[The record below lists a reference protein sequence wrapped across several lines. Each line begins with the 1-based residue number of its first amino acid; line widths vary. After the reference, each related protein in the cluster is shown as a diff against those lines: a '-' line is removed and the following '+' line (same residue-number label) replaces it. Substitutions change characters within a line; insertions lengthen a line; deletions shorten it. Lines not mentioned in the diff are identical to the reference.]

1 MLGFMRFVAL
11 VVFVVVLLGIG
22 YDRVENCGFSVGS
35 LRCEVVNRE
44 FSLVEVGGGG
54 ERGGSKLTIESE
66 MTHWILSR
74 VTLEELEP
82 LILEL
87 EQTIERLTE
96 EFRGLKASSRKVR
109 ENYDSHECR
118 LNKDERK
125 QRGNRCERCEKRA
138 NAIKRLQL
146 NMKSLSKS
154 IIGFQFK
161 LDKCKYRQKILQGKE
176 VQKEV
181 MYRPFSSPY
190 VKRTSEKR
198 ADLQRRRQEKR
209 RARASQMLGESEG
222 SGRVMSRH
230 EMELKSYGERS
241 FDEGSLA
248 VVYFQPKSLVYFT
261 VKLLA
266 SISQLLEILM
276 GFHIQMCLDDV
287 FQIRV
292 EKIQKT
298 LKSHYAQKSRKYQQL
313 LKEREEQYGSDGGK
327 VDEFLQ
333 EKIRILKT
341 TLSVLNRS
349 ILFAQV
355 VQMLCIYDVSTN
367 SFVSARLPTVCE
379 SLSLKMIESELS
391 SSSIFRGVSV
401 KQLKELYEGDLRSS
415 STVRFQ
421 RFKGM
426 NDRILLALRFI
437 YKKCIEL
444 KWTVERQDLDL
455 GYTGRLLPDMVRFPV
470 EYYDRFTGVPVLELV
485 EWLFGS
491 SRDVNL
497 LERLSASRV
506 LVLLDRLIDMMS
518 TYKHMMLKRRD
529 LRAGRL
535 LLGTNQVLSILI
547 LGMIRSEEIVVP
559 FKSKMETEMKM
570 TNSKSLDE
578 LLERDRALGETSG
591 GCSQYVLSLYYF
603 RYLQL
608 ELIKRRIEQGG
619 DSDKEG
625 SAGISSL
632 LKRLEKMIE
641 SCRSGLRRDPL
652 VLTDLDGLSGAES
665 IHHLTMGLISSYYI
679 EAPDLLSEKIAGV
692 GSFFYKL
699 LDKIMSM
706 NTQSALMVEKVDCFD
721 WSICVLLDNKMIRTE
736 KHIFSARFLE
746 LLLELYNIEM
756 EHSGRS
762 IPIEIK
768 TPKYISTEINR
779 FSTLSGGFLPPL
791 SDVSSIDD
799 SSYFDSEEEST
810 KETSRPDADAAKGG
824 EEKPKVPEQLSSS
837 STRAP
842 PPPSPPS
849 AKDKDGREEGVA
861 EAPVAPPPS
870 AKVEAPVTPPSAKV
884 EAPVAPP
891 PSAKV
896 EAPVAPPPSAKAEA
910 PVAPPPSAKAEAPVA
925 PPPSAKAEA
934 PVTPPSAK
942 VEAPVTPPSA
952 KAEAPVAPPPSAK
965 AEAPVAPPPSAK
977 EEERPKRRPEMTEQL
992 KQILMEIRSKASTP
1006 TSTSSLSGRGD
1017 GSREGEQESVPKQTL
1032 KVSIETF
1039 KLSGVHIAE
1048 LQQLRDKME
1057 GIGLLSPMFGKYLSE
1072 FLWENQIQDLTGVEC
1087 STDLVTQLEYL
1098 RIQILESSSKF
1109 QHISQQLP
1117 QASSDD
1123 FIVSQSSHDKNQEIQ
1138 EYLSILALLDLL
1150 GKYVS
1155 QIIQFCFDGFKFK
1168 PKLPENWHEYSV
1180 KVQTCDHERYTPLVD
1195 LSKFLMTHLKK
1206 NVFSSNYSARMLNY
1220 LMAELGGFNE
1230 FRHCLD
1236 DEKLTKWRLLKAKC
1250 QSSLESELG
1259 QRLSDPAEGGPV
1271 ENYQRFLSGE
1281 RVKVY
1286 QLVLELLKELIGTCE
1301 SLRANPSD
1309 LRQKSQQEVFK
1320 SHCKYKYSTE
1330 SALERFGL
1338 FKNLS
1343 SQQKTHV
1350 LVQLKNLMFTYR
1362 GLSIIHDSN
1371 DCDLETIVH
1380 LFGFYSKLSAI
1391 RDLYKSDGNLFEIPN
1406 AQETKV
1412 LNLKSIKFLLKLA
1425 TDMISFCLTYS
1436 PLSQGQH
1443 SLVPA
1448 LIDTFANLR
1457 GLTQSNFYLRNQSKE
1472 LSQILL
1478 LLRERFIYSSLDC
1491 NLKSMITI
1499 IQERNRSRDL
1509 LRFYRD
1515 GPSNERSERIDQALR
1530 RREHLFQTSSS
1541 IYYLSDQT
1549 NLKSSILVEE
1559 THLQA
1564 LDHTIKSCMKVV
1576 QSGWV
1581 RLDQGV
1587 AMWRGFSAKG
1597 DSLASSFYHLMGGFD
1612 NGLLSEEIILLLSLL
1627 SSHDLRVVA
1636 SLMEKLSF
1644 NMSGLKDC
1652 SHQKVQILQN
1662 MAKKMWTMRS
1672 NLSARMSSHRFE
1684 EIFSGLPLNSE
1695 LMITKIIHSRLESSL
1710 DTLIL
1715 LLEDILERCK
1725 TVLQSISDVEMMEM
1739 SRLPSIS
1746 YFSEFIREGLMLGDE
1761 QITTVFLEQIRDF
1774 DLFGHIL
1781 SCLESNYIRLRAKYH
1796 DLQTDYSKRLA
1807 SFLGK
1812 ESSYYESSDKMSAK
1826 HKHFGFHHGC
1836 KRCHYFSKL
1845 KTLIGYSMALDYFGR
1860 GIFACLDRAE
1870 KHSGLGVIRGY
1881 LPELGEKRWS
1891 IPKIVKVITAQSGEG
1906 VESLEA
1912 FKASQ
1917 AGKSYAGLIM
1927 EDKVGPELCTGEY
1940 LDKVVSVLE
1949 EMDMIRSSI
1958 SLNSE
1963 ELQAHNHYIPLL
1975 MDLYRGLVKYC
1986 FRFGILVFYRSIE
1999 SREEP
2004 RFKISDW
2011 ESHKSL
2017 VDLVF
2022 PSFPLSGGFMTN
2034 YQLFGFDFLQGA
2046 GDYSMLFDL
2055 KTGMLLSRESIGGD
2069 PFSDLEWLVTAGEE
2083 RRKETE
2089 YPMDV
2094 EVIGEAEKDIIEHLK
2109 MGWLLQ
2115 YDLVAHLESLSG
2127 EMSDLLFPR
2136 VVKSALSYIQGCDLR
2151 LLEMLN
2157 RRISTLKELQRRLG
2171 KDKARRKN
2179 TAGGGILSNLLASLM
2194 DEVKSCLARCRD
2206 LNKYRSPW
2214 LNISELKGERSLI
2227 QELTY
2232 PLFANSERI
2241 PMICAE
2247 INLEDAEQFVRM
2259 LKLRLGRLDGEGK
2272 TKKERSAVK
2281 AAIRRNS
2288 QLVEI
2293 CKEILKL
2300 RAENSEFY
2308 HKILETLVNLEFYL
2322 KVGKEDV
2329 DRFTENMSNYFKKA
2343 QMESKGEDGDEDE
2356 EVNTLYGLYLSLA
2369 GDSPLSLDD
2378 FSSLAAAEGVGLSEY
2393 LQRSISMLSS
2403 NLPTKEEKDTDT
2415 GTDLMET
2422 LMKDK
2427 EVNDAFSI
2435 YNSLYSNAYSLT
2447 DLIIFSD
2454 FDKFVLLELINKLIQ
2469 NFETESDTSAD
2480 SEKELNKEK
2489 EEEEKAGAQAKASKE
2504 EGAEVNV
2511 LLKYGHLLNDFDII
2525 EKYLI
2530 YLQTVIPPNNPL
2542 DLIDFI
2548 MIPGND
2554 NKKSLLLTL
2563 GEAIKQSNPS
2573 LLDIQSLK
2581 LEEEKRKEKEI
2592 KDTEAAG
2599 ESKPKSPEKK
2609 ERKKEDEKKE
2619 KEKEKKDDSQSKP
2632 KSPKSPKLPKFSI
2645 LTKPTS
2651 KGKSPLDLMD
2661 DTEVVSL
2668 YHQYSKIEGS
2678 PLDLQDL
2685 VFSMDADKDKLIEF
2699 LKDVV
2704 SSKKFSPKKQQ
2715 PQNDSIS
2722 INSRGNLTINVD
2734 KKLISVKLIN
2744 AYTSRLKNGCP
2755 AELLNRLKTLYDVS
2769 LAETTHIST
2778 LYQFLKSTKCLN
2790 NRAPTSGDSRLIKKP
2805 CNDCFVCK
2813 SNARIG
2819 TNQASL
2825 QKIVLAI
2832 KTLIEFCQK
2841 HPRN

>member
-1 MLGFMRFVAL
+1 MLVFMRFLVL
-11 VVFVVVLLGIG
+11 VVFVLGLLGVG
-22 YDRVENCGFSVGS
+22 YDRVDDGGFSVGS
-35 LRCEVVNRE
+35 LRCEMVSWE
-44 FSLVEVGGGG
+44 FSLVEVGGGV
-54 ERGGSKLTIESE
+54 ERGGSRLTIESE

-74 VTLEELEP
+74 VSLEELDP

-87 EQTIERLTE
+87 EQTIESLTE

-118 LNKDERK
+118 SNKDERK
-125 QRGNRCERCEKRA
+125 QKGNRCERCEKRA

-146 NMKSLSKS
+146 SMKSLSKK
-154 IIGFQFK
+154 IIDFQLK
-161 LDKCKYRQKILQGKE
+161 LDKCRYRQAILQGRE

-230 EMELKSYGERS
+230 EMELRSYGGRS
-241 FDEGSLA
+241 IDEDSLA
-248 VVYFQPKSLVYFT
+248 VVYFQPKSLVHFT
-261 VKLLA
+261 VKLLD

-276 GFHIQMCLDDV
+276 GFHFQMCLDDV

-313 LKEREEQYGSDGGK
+313 LKEREEQHGSDGGK
-327 VDEFLQ
+327 VDESLQ
-333 EKIRILKT
+333 ERIQILKN

-355 VQMLCIYDVSTN
+355 VQMLCIYDVSAN

-401 KQLKELYEGDLRSS
+401 KQLKELYEGGSRSS
-415 STVRFQ
+415 STSRFQ

-426 NDRILLALRFI
+426 NDRILPALKFI

-444 KWTVERQDLDL
+444 KWTVEHQDLDL
-455 GYTGRLLPDMVRFPV
+455 GYTGGLLPDMVRFPV
-470 EYYDRFTGVPVLELV
+470 EYYDRFAGVPVLELV

-491 SRDVNL
+491 SGDVNL
-497 LERLSASRV
+497 LARLSASRG
-506 LVLLDRLIDMMS
+506 LVLLEKLIDMMS
-518 TYKHMMLKRRD
+518 TYKHMKLKRRD
-529 LRAGRL
+529 LKAGKL
-535 LLGTNQVLSILI
+535 LFGTNQVLSILI

-559 FKSKMETEMKM
+559 FKSKMETELKM
-570 TNSKSLDE
+570 TDRKSLDE

-608 ELIKRRIEQGG
+608 ELIKRRMEQGG
-619 DSDKEG
+619 GSEKEG
-625 SAGISSL
+625 YAGISL
-632 LKRLEKMIE
+632 FLKRLEKMIE

-679 EAPDLLSEKIAGV
+679 EAPGLLSEKIAGV
-692 GSFFYKL
+692 GSFLFKL

-706 NTQSALMVEKVDCFD
+706 NAQSALMVEKVDCFD
-721 WSICVLLDNKMIRTE
+721 WGICVLLDNKMIRTE

-756 EHSGRS
+756 EHSGRGT
-762 IPIEIK
+762 PIEIK
-768 TPKYISTEINR
+768 TPKYTSTEINR

-791 SDVSSIDD
+791 TDVSSIDD
-799 SSYFDSEEEST
+799 SSYFDSEEESA
-810 KETSRPDADAAKGG
+810 KETSRPDTASDAAKGEGEGG
-824 EEKPKVPEQLSSS
+824 EEEPKVPERLSSS
-837 STRAP
+837 FTRAS

-849 AKDKDGREEGVA
+849 AKDRAGEGGGRDIAVTEA
-861 EAPVAPPPS
+861 EAKEPKKPEHLPPPPS
-870 AKVEAPVTPPSAKV
+870 AEAEAPSSAAAAAPPSAG
-884 EAPVAPP
+884 
-891 PSAKV
+891 
-896 EAPVAPPPSAKAEA
+896 
-910 PVAPPPSAKAEAPVA
+910 
-925 PPPSAKAEA
+925 
-934 PVTPPSAK
+934 
-942 VEAPVTPPSA
+942 
-952 KAEAPVAPPPSAK
+952 
-965 AEAPVAPPPSAK
+965 
-977 EEERPKRRPEMTEQL
+977 EEEKPKRRPEMTEYL
-992 KQILMEIRSKASTP
+992 KQILMEIRSKTSTP
-1006 TSTSSLSGRGD
+1006 TSTSSSSGRGD
-1017 GSREGEQESVPKQTL
+1017 GGVGGEQQESVPKQTL

-1039 KLSGVHIAE
+1039 RLSGVQIAE
-1048 LQQLRDKME
+1048 LQQLRGKME
-1057 GIGLLSPMFGKYLSE
+1057 GVGFLSPQIGRYLSE
-1072 FLWENQIQDLTGVEC
+1072 FLWENQIQDLAGVEC

-1098 RIQILESSSKF
+1098 RIKILETSSKF

-1117 QASSDD
+1117 PASSDG
-1123 FIVSQSSHDKNQEIQ
+1123 FIVSQSSHDKNQEVQ

-1155 QIIQFCFDGFKFK
+1155 RIIQFCFEGFKFK
-1168 PKLPENWHEYSV
+1168 PKLPENWQEYSV
-1180 KVQTCDHERYTPLVD
+1180 KVQSCYHERYTPLVD
-1195 LSKFLMTHLKK
+1195 LGKFLMTHLKK
-1206 NVFSSNYSARMLNY
+1206 NAFSSNYSARMLNY
-1220 LMAELGGFNE
+1220 LMAELGGFSE
-1230 FRHCLD
+1230 LRHCLD

-1259 QRLSDPAEGGPV
+1259 QRLSDPAEGGPL

-1286 QLVLELLKELIGTCE
+1286 QLVLELLKELIRTCE
-1301 SLRANPSD
+1301 SLRVNSSD

-1320 SHCKYKYSTE
+1320 PHCKYKYNTE
-1330 SALERFGL
+1330 SALEHFGL

-1343 SQQKTHV
+1343 SQQKSHV
-1350 LVQLKNLMFTYR
+1350 LIQLKNLMLTYR

-1391 RDLYKSDGNLFEIPN
+1391 KSLYKSDGNLFEI
-1406 AQETKV
+1406 
-1412 LNLKSIKFLLKLA
+1412 LNLRSIKFLLKLI

-1436 PLSQGQH
+1436 PLSQGQQ

-1448 LIDTFANLR
+1448 LIDTFANMR
-1457 GLTQSNFYLRNQSKE
+1457 GLVQSNFYLKNQSKE

-1478 LLRERFIYSSLDC
+1478 LLGERFIYSSLDC
-1491 NLKSMITI
+1491 SLKNMITT

-1515 GPSNERSERIDQALR
+1515 GPSNERSERVDQALR
-1530 RREHLFQTSSS
+1530 RREHLLQTSSS
-1541 IYYLSDQT
+1541 IYYLSDQA

-1576 QSGWV
+1576 QPG
-1581 RLDQGV
+1581 RGRRDPG
-1587 AMWRGFSAKG
+1587 ATRWRGLQTKG
-1597 DSLASSFYHLMGGFD
+1597 DSLASSFYRLMDGFD
-1612 NGLLSEEIILLLSLL
+1612 NGLLSEEIMLLLNLL
-1627 SSHDLRVVA
+1627 PSHDLGVVA
-1636 SLMEKLSF
+1636 SLLEKLAF

-1662 MAKKMWTMRS
+1662 MVRKMGRMRS

-1684 EIFSGLPLNSE
+1684 EIFSDLPLNSE
-1695 LMITKIIHSRLESSL
+1695 LMTTKIIHSRLESSL
-1710 DTLIL
+1710 DALIL
-1715 LLEDILERCK
+1715 LLEDILERCR
-1725 TVLQSISDVEMMEM
+1725 TVLQSVSEIEMMEM
-1739 SRLPSIS
+1739 NRFPSTS

-1761 QITTVFLEQIRDF
+1761 QITVVFLEQIRDF

-1781 SCLESNYIRLRAKYH
+1781 SCLESNYIRLRARYH
-1796 DLQTDYSKRLA
+1796 DLQTEYSKRLA
-1807 SFLGK
+1807 SFLGE
-1812 ESSYYESSDKMSAK
+1812 ESSYYESSDKVTAK
-1826 HKHFGFHHGC
+1826 HKHFGLNHGC

-1845 KTLIGYSMALDYFGR
+1845 KTLIGLSMALDYFGR

-1870 KHSGLGVIRGY
+1870 KHSGLGVIRDY
-1881 LPELGEKRWS
+1881 LPGMGEKRWS
-1891 IPKIVKVITAQSGEG
+1891 IPKIVRAITAQSGEL

-1912 FKASQ
+1912 FKSSQ

-1927 EDKVGPELCTGEY
+1927 EDRVSPELCTGEY

-1958 SLNSE
+1958 SLKSE
-1963 ELQAHNHYIPLL
+1963 ELHAHNHYIPLL
-1975 MDLYRGLVKYC
+1975 MHVYRGIVKYC
-1986 FRFGILVFYRSIE
+1986 FRFGILVLYKSIQ

-2004 RFKISDW
+2004 RFKTSDW

-2046 GDYSMLFDL
+2046 GDYSVLFDL
-2055 KTGMLLSRESIGGD
+2055 KTGMLLSRESIAGD

-2083 RRKETE
+2083 RREEPE
-2089 YPMDV
+2089 YPMDL
-2094 EVIGEAEKDIIEHLK
+2094 ESIGEAEKDIVEHMK

-2115 YDLVAHLESLSG
+2115 YDLAAHLESLSG
-2127 EMSDLLFPR
+2127 EMSELLLPR
-2136 VVKSALSYIQGCDLR
+2136 VAKSALSYIQGCESR

-2157 RRISTLKELQRRLG
+2157 RRISTLRELQKRLG
-2171 KDKARRKN
+2171 KDRARRKN
-2179 TAGGGILSNLLASLM
+2179 AVGADILSNLLTSLM
-2194 DEVKSCLARCRD
+2194 DEVRSYLARCRD

-2214 LNISELKGERSLI
+2214 LNISELKGKRSLM

-2247 INLEDAEQFVRM
+2247 IDLEDAELFIGR
-2259 LKLRLGRLDGEGK
+2259 LRLRLGRLDGEGK
-2272 TKKERSAVK
+2272 AKKERSAVK

-2288 QLVEI
+2288 QLLDI
-2293 CKEILKL
+2293 CREILKL
-2300 RAENSEFY
+2300 RTENSEFY
-2308 HKILETLVNLEFYL
+2308 HQILETLVNLEFYL
-2322 KVGKEDV
+2322 KVSKEDV
-2329 DRFTENMSNYFKKA
+2329 DRFTENMRNYFKKA

-2356 EVNTLYGLYLSLA
+2356 EINTLYGLYLSLA
-2369 GDSPLSLDD
+2369 GDFPLSLED

-2393 LQRSISMLSS
+2393 LQRSISMLST
-2403 NLPTKEEKDTDT
+2403 NLPTKEEKGTDT
-2415 GTDLMET
+2415 GTDMMET

-2427 EVNDAFSI
+2427 EVNDVFSLYI
-2435 YNSLYSNAYSLT
+2435 SLYSNAYSLK

-2454 FDKFVLLELINKLIQ
+2454 FDRSVLLELIDQLIQ
-2469 NFETESDTSAD
+2469 NYETESDVSTD
-2480 SEKELNKEK
+2480 SESGSSKEEKEEEKKKKTGDKAKASKEEEKEEEKKKTGDKAKAKAEASKEEEK
-2489 EEEEKAGAQAKASKE
+2489 EEEEKKKKKTGDKAKAKAEASKE
-2504 EGAEVNV
+2504 EGADVDV

-2530 YLQTVIPPNNPL
+2530 YVQAVLPPNTPL

-2554 NKKSLLLTL
+2554 NKKSLLLAL
-2563 GEAIKQSNPS
+2563 GDAIKQSNPS
-2573 LLDIQSLK
+2573 LLDIQSLE
-2581 LEEEKRKEKEI
+2581 LEEERRREKEV
-2592 KDTEAAG
+2592 KDTEIAG
-2599 ESKPKSPEKK
+2599 ESKPTSPEKK
-2609 ERKKEDEKKE
+2609 KKK
-2619 KEKEKKDDSQSKP
+2619 KEKKDDSQSKP
-2632 KSPKSPKLPKFSI
+2632 KSPKSPKPPRFSMF
-2645 LTKPTS
+2645 TKPKS
-2651 KGKSPLDLMD
+2651 KGESPTDFID
-2661 DTEVVSL
+2661 DTEMVSL
-2668 YHQYSKIEGS
+2668 YLQYSKIVDS

-2685 VFSMDADKDKLIEF
+2685 IFSMDEDKDKLIGF
-2699 LKDVV
+2699 LKDIV
-2704 SSKKFSPKKQQ
+2704 SSKKSSPKKQQ
-2715 PQNDSIS
+2715 PHKDSIS
-2722 INSRGNLTINVD
+2722 INSRGDLTINVD
-2734 KKLISVKLIN
+2734 KKHTSVKFIN
-2744 AYTSRLKNGCP
+2744 DYVSILKNGCP
-2755 AELLNRLKTLYDVS
+2755 SELLDRLKTLYDVS
-2769 LAETTHIST
+2769 LAEMTHMST
-2778 LYQFLKSTKCLN
+2778 LHKFLKSTKCLN
-2790 NRAPTSGDSRLIKKP
+2790 NRAPTSGGSRQTDKP

-2819 TNQASL
+2819 TNQANL
-2825 QKIVLAI
+2825 QKIILAI
-2832 KTLIEFCQK
+2832 KALIEFCQN